1 LLKFVKNNKNK
12 GKKMKLEQIDNGFDD
27 NYLIKTK
34 VNNKNSYLLY
44 NCDEGTFKKLNEKKV
59 MEFIDYIMVP
69 TIKDG
74 AMYELMKIIQYK
86 KKRSDIPITI
96 LAEQDN
102 YFLLKEAL
110 KHSPIVSE
118 INYNLYNKSKL
129 PIKKILKEH
138 NIELFKTDNYK
149 NSFGLCI
156 TNTLDSDTIIITGE
170 TKPYKPI
177 EWLWNYIKEN
187 YEGPIKIKH
196 DKSILSY
203 YIDELEDIYTEEF
216 MSKIRQGLKKI

>member
-1 LLKFVKNNKNK
+1 
-12 GKKMKLEQIDNGFDD
+12 MKIEQIGNGFDD

-34 VNNKNSYLLY
+34 ANNRNSYLLY
-44 NCDEGTFKKLNEKKV
+44 NCDEGTFKMLNEKKA
-59 MEFIDYIMVP
+59 MEFIDYIIVP

-74 AMYELMKIIQYK
+74 ATYELMKIIQYK

-102 YFLLKEAL
+102 YFLLKETL
-110 KHSPIVSE
+110 KNSPIVSE

-129 PIKKILKEH
+129 PIKKIFKEH

-156 TNTLDSDTIIITGE
+156 TNTLDNDTIIITGE

-216 MSKIRQGLKKI
+216 MWRIRQGLKKE